1 MCNTIKKID
10 HNMIAYCGM
19 NCVLCIR
26 NQTPWKKDLSR
37 PSCLGCREQ
46 NKSCAFIK
54 KKCKNIK
61 KYKKGELN
69 FCCECD
75 IFPCDALSKLDE
87 MYIKRYDFSMVAN
100 QKEIKEAGLGK
111 FIKNQQQ
118 KYTCRVCGSLI
129 CIHEK
134 KCLNCALKIL

>member
-1 MCNTIKKID
+1 MCNTINKINK
-10 HNMIAYCGM
+10 NMIAFCGM
-19 NCVLCIR
+19 DCALCIR
-26 NQTPWKKDLSR
+26 NQTPWKKDISR

-69 FCCECD
+69 FCY
-75 IFPCDALSKLDE
+75 DALSKLDE